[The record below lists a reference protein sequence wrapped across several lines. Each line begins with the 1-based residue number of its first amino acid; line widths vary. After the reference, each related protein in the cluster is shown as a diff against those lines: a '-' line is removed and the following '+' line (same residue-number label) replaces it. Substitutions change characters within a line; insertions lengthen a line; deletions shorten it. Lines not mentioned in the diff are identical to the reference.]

1 MGFNKRI
8 VDKELVIKTKEENLG
23 QLFRAD
29 ALIFMDGWASKFHEL
44 YQKGLSKQ
52 DIIKKIENEQRR

>member
-1 MGFNKRI
+1 MGFNKII
-8 VDKELVIKTKEENLG
+8 VDKELVNKTKEENLG

-29 ALIFMDGWASKFHEL
+29 ALIFMDSWASKFHEL

-52 DIIKKIENEQRR
+52 EIIKQLENVN

>member
-8 VDKELVIKTKEENLG
+8 VDKELVNKTKEENLG

-29 ALIFMDGWASKFHEL
+29 ALIFMDSWASKFHEL
-44 YQKGLSKQ
+44 YKKGLSKQ
-52 DIIKKIENEQRR
+52 EIIKQLENVN

>member
-8 VDKELVIKTKEENLG
+8 VDKELVNKTKEENLG

-29 ALIFMDGWASKFHEL
+29 ALIFMDSWASKFHEL
-44 YQKGLSKQ
+44 YPKGLSKQ
-52 DIIKKIENEQRR
+52 EIIKQLENVN

>member
-8 VDKELVIKTKEENLG
+8 VDKDLVIKTKEENLG

-29 ALIFMDGWASKFHEL
+29 ALIFMDSWASKFHEL
-44 YQKGLSKQ
+44 YQKGMSKK
-52 DIIKKIENEQRR
+52 DIIKQIEDVN

>member
-8 VDKELVIKTKEENLG
+8 VDKELVNKTKEENLG

-29 ALIFMDGWASKFHEL
+29 ALIFMDIWASKFHEL
-44 YQKGLSKQ
+44 YHKGLSKQ
-52 DIIKKIENEQRR
+52 EIIKQLENVN